1 MHIDP
6 EFWAPSFLPSC
17 CRALWVPGEKSHSKC
32 SSGSL
37 SNSGSVH
44 TGICNNYVIK
54 TLLFIWHLIKSDFQ
68 WHTKPWKENDF
79 KRRLRMCDKLRGAMK
94 MTVKDLAWCALP
106 PPCYPFFTLHLHM
119 GRNTEG
125 WALKSTP
132 HKTTTAVEGST
143 AWVEAGWTLRK
154 HCRLW
159 SLIP

>member
-1 MHIDP
+1 MHTDP
-6 EFWAPSFLPSC
+6 VFWAPAFLPSC
-17 CRALWVPGEKSHSKC
+17 CRALSVPSEKSHSKC

-106 PPCYPFFTLHLHM
+106 PPCHPFFYPSFTHGQKHRGLSLEIHPPQKHHHSR
-119 GRNTEG
+119 GD
-125 WALKSTP
+125 A
-132 HKTTTAVEGST
+132 
-143 AWVEAGWTLRK
+143 AWVKNG
-154 HCRLW
+154 
-159 SLIP
+159 